1 MRFSTISLLAVV
13 AVADAASSGSSRRTM
28 MPWALPRGGASS
40 YASKLE
46 AVKEKVLASTLPS
59 VRTVYNV
66 PLFCFEFRRMANLVV
81 V

>member
-13 AVADAASSGSSRRTM
+13 AVADAASSGSRRTM

-46 AVKEKVLASTLPS
+46 AVKEKVLVSTLPS
-59 VRTVYNV
+59 VRTVYNCLS
-66 PLFCFEFRRMANLVV
+66 LF
-81 V
+81 

>member
-13 AVADAASSGSSRRTM
+13 AVADAASSGSSRRMM

-59 VRTVYNV
+59 VRTVYNG
-66 PLFCFEFRRMANLVV
+66 LSSLILS
-81 V
+81 

>member
-13 AVADAASSGSSRRTM
+13 AVAADAAAPSGGAR

-59 VRTVYNV
+59 VSIYHG
-66 PLFCFEFRRMANLVV
+66 LFCFGFGFEI
-81 V
+81 